1 MESLQNQVLSLTT
14 KEWVKANFGDLRF
27 KSTWQAAL
35 DRLSEAVAIVVDAAT
50 EALTSDTAKK
60 IYTAALYF
68 AVVLVV
74 GLWLA
79 AVHNWQT
86 WVKPGA
92 IVVWR
97 WASDKAQVAMAQWML
112 THYGV

>member
-35 DRLSEAVAIVVDAAT
+35 DRLSEAVAIAGSAAT
-50 EALTSDTAKK
+50 SEQAMQVYEFIANVAL
-60 IYTAALYF
+60 II
-68 AVVLVV
+68 VI

-79 AVHNWQT
+79 AVHNWRA

-92 IVVWR
+92 IVVGQWVSR
-97 WASDKAQVAMAQWML
+97 EFQHWLSLAMLAQ
-112 THYGV
+112 YE